1 MLEVNQKEIFNR
13 KLAVFVID
21 ECHLMGGDICGYG
34 WGDRKERRTVDVK
47 NYRDRQTYYGAVD
60 LLTEELLIQ
69 KAHRPRRGFLGV
81 RTEQAAKTADG
92 TRTVN
97 FVKYLQSQRP
107 DSRLLLIWDGATYHR
122 GEEFR
127 NYLTQVN
134 QEYPEV
140 WQIHCKRFAP
150 HAPEENPIENIWS
163 QVKNFLKRFHRFCK
177 SFSITKRL
185 FELFIDYQL
194 FTMPNLNHYDAFSHL
209 F

>member
-1 MLEVNQKEIFNR
+1 MLEVNQKEIFNK

-69 KAHRPRRGFLGV
+69 K
-81 RTEQAAKTADG
+81 AKTADG